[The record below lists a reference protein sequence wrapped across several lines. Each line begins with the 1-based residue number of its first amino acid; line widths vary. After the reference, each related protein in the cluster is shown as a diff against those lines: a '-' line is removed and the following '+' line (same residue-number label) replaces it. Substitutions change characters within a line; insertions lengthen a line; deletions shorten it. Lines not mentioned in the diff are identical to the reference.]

1 MFVVTGE
8 TRARLLLTRSARE
21 VLPIGRARRERVP
34 RCDAGRTLGRV
45 CGAWKRHRL
54 LQVYLCKAT
63 ATSSCVCLWLSLGFS
78 TVAFT

>member
-8 TRARLLLTRSARE
+8 TRARGINTL
-21 VLPIGRARRERVP
+21 RARSSANWP
-34 RCDAGRTLGRV
+34 RASRAGATLCAGRTLGRV

-54 LQVYLCKAT
+54 LRVYLCKAT